1 MFRTRDF
8 LLLFV
13 TAVFLLVAIG
23 ATVAKQHIGQV
34 ALAPSVQLVEVSDE
48 QIFSAELAEA
58 VLLSREDR
66 LTEMRRK
73 IAEGGELTS
82 SVPESVTVDEVTE
95 ASQAEETPVEIT
107 VHEVMKC
114 SGYSAYQKPWS
125 AEGVQ
130 FEISEGARIVYRS
143 TEQVT
148 NSLASSSPTVVNRTV
163 LLQLP
168 VHPYNTA
175 PTCLASDVVGVAH
188 DGSLIRNGEAGLYG
202 VFGESTM
209 IGYALDGHPIYGTS
223 DASTDSCG
231 GITVGGV
238 YRYVL
243 SEERETVLNCFMAS
257 AISL

>member
-13 TAVFLLVAIG
+13 TTVFLLVAIG
-23 ATVAKQHIGQV
+23 ATVARQHIGQV
-34 ALAPSVQLVEVSDE
+34 ALAPTVQLVEMSDE
-48 QIFSAELAEA
+48 QTFSAEVAEA
-58 VLLSREDR
+58 TPLSREDR
-66 LTEMRRK
+66 LVEMRRK
-73 IAEGGELTS
+73 IAEGGELVS
-82 SVPESVTVDEVTE
+82 GLPEPVTVVEVTE
-95 ASQAEETPVEIT
+95 DSQVEEIPVEVT

-114 SGYSAYQKPWS
+114 PGYSAYQKPWS

-148 NSLASSSPTVVNRTV
+148 NSLASSSSVVANRTV

-188 DGSLIRNGEAGLYG
+188 DGSLIRNEEAGLYG

-209 IGYALDGHPIYGTS
+209 IGYALDGHPIHGTG
-223 DASTDSCG
+223 DASMDNCG
-231 GITVGGV
+231 GAVVGGE
-238 YRYVL
+238 YRYYL
-243 SEERETVLNCFMAS
+243 SGDRETVLNCFMAS
-257 AISL
+257 PSSL